1 MSFVTW
7 LAVFLMLS
15 QVPSARQSP
24 VPEDWA
30 RADQATVR
38 LQPAAFPDIP
48 LAVREELQ
56 RRGCTIPQA
65 FTGGRPHNAV
75 SGRFISARETNW
87 AVLCSRQRAS
97 SILVFRPGS
106 PTAVIELA
114 RLPDANFLQ
123 VTGPGSIGYSRAVGV
138 ASPQYIREHHE
149 QYGGPQPPPLD
160 HDGINDIFVEKASI
174 VWYWYGGRWLQLTGA
189 D

>member
-1 MSFVTW
+1 MLSVTW
-7 LAVFLMLS
+7 LAAFLMLS

-24 VPEDWA
+24 SPEDWT

-38 LQPAAFPDIP
+38 LEPGAFPDLP

-65 FTGGRPHNAV
+65 FTGGSPHNAV
-75 SGRFISARETNW
+75 RGRFISSRETDW
-87 AVLCSRQRAS
+87 AVLCSRQRTS
-97 SILVFRPGS
+97 SILVFRAGS

-114 RLPDANFLQ
+114 RRPDADFLQ

-149 QYGGPQPPPLD
+149 QYGGAQPPPID

-174 VWYWYGGRWLQLTGA
+174 VWYWHAGRWLQLTGA